1 MTWTSR
7 IPAIT
12 AAALPKAQAAVTAA
26 AAQVEAHAK
35 TTAPVDTG
43 NLRSSIQ
50 ARPAGALAADVV
62 AQAEYAIYQEFGT
75 YKMAAQPFMGPAAE
89 AVRPAFEAAMRQVIS

>member
-1 MTWTSR
+1 MWTSR

-12 AAALPKAQAAVTAA
+12 AAALPKAQAAVTKAA
-26 AAQVEAHAK
+26 ADVEAHGK
-35 TTAPVDTG
+35 INAPYDTG

-62 AQAEYAIYQEFGT
+62 AQAEYAIYVEYGT
-75 YKMAAQPFMGPAAE
+75 YKMGAQPYMVPAAE
-89 AVRPAFEAAMRQVIS
+89 AVRPSFEAAMRQVMQ